1 MKIKS
6 FLVRWMLR
14 LFGARMFNQM
24 LKQCEQS
31 ATYAVF
37 CEKVYGRNLSQANM
51 VDEAQLQKLISV
63 AGLKRGDQVLDLG
76 CGSGAVTEFLSDH
89 SGAQFLGLDFA
100 KQAIDRAKQ
109 RTQSKSGRLSYEVQ
123 DLNSL
128 SLQHKTF
135 DCVISI
141 DTLYFVRNLRKT
153 IQEIKEALKPDGQ
166 LLIFYSFKRK
176 DSVLP
181 SEDAFRQ
188 TDLAEVLSELGFSI
202 QAWDFTDNEKRIW
215 ENSLRYAEELK
226 DSFLSEGHAAIC
238 KGRVQEAMQNLKW
251 QKEGRMSRYLYLATR

>member
-1 MKIKS
+1 MKFKS
-6 FLVRWMLR
+6 FLVQFVLR

-24 LKQCEQS
+24 LQQCES
-31 ATYAVF
+31 SPTYAVF

-51 VDEAQLQKLISV
+51 VDEEQLQKLISV
-63 AGLKRGDQVLDLG
+63 ASLKRGDQVLDLG
-76 CGSGAVTEFLSDH
+76 CGSGVVTEFLGDL
-89 SGAQFLGLDFA
+89 SGAHFLGLDFA
-100 KQAIDRAKQ
+100 KQAIQRAKQ
-109 RTQSKSGRLSYEVQ
+109 RTQNKAERLNYEVQ

-153 IQEIKEALKPDGQ
+153 IQEIKEALKPHGQ
-166 LLIFYSFKRK
+166 LLIFYSFKHK
-176 DSVLP
+176 ESVLR

-188 TDLAEVLSELGFSI
+188 TDLAEVLTELGFRI
-202 QAWDFTDNEKRIW
+202 EAWDFTDNEKSIW
-215 ENSLRYAEELK
+215 EKSLLHAELLK
-226 DSFLSEGHAAIC
+226 DSFFKEGRTEIY
-238 KGRVQEAMQNLKW
+238 KGRVQEAVRNLEW